1 MARKIDHEILEA
13 LTNLNVTIGEQNK
26 DRRADENRKEQK
38 KEHKSAVRTLKA
50 NTKEVLTNTAGIFG
64 LTKSM
69 FTLGGVMGDLKG
81 MNSMVSKSLVKVQL
95 ASEGSSKTLD
105 RFNDSSTGLQ
115 QQIGTFADA
124 VDLGMSNFSDGTLKF
139 SAQLKA
145 QGINNKAS
153 MGLMRQNTQ
162 ALGLS
167 EEASLTLMDSLVS
180 TAAQNGDSISGLISA
195 LESMKDAMIST
206 TVALGPEAAANAEKV
221 AAMMSQSN
229 SELQGA
235 SAEFVASFLSGSEGY
250 AKAAKLGVIFTGKET
265 DMEMAAKFDQ
275 LMEKITTIT
284 GGMKGPG
291 SQQALAAF
299 SEGFGLSM
307 QDINLAQQL
316 EHVSWARQLVEGN
329 TEQRQQEL
337 SKISVEQAHANATR
351 NTQKAGL
358 TVMEGI
364 ASSINK
370 LGMLAGGYLIGI
382 VGGVATMVGALW
394 SILTAVQAIALMR
407 GKSGAMDM
415 LSKGK
420 GRGGGRVGGASR
432 TMRAG
437 VRMTRHTNKYIKAL
451 GRLTV
456 ASTQF
461 GGKLAK
467 MVKGFGSKM
476 WSPFKAAGKGIAGF
490 FGKGGLGRLVGTA
503 AKGFGK
509 ILGPLAAVATGVQ
522 KGIQTGSWIE
532 GLKRGA
538 VSAAIWGV
546 GAALAPV
553 TGGASLLGAAALDVM
568 AGDMIS
574 DALPGGVEEKA
585 EEKKQTTKNLAKQ
598 TQVSMMELGVTKD
611 AGFSED
617 ELARIADNTQKNLEF
632 NEQIKNMTEKDLQVT
647 LAQLEEAKATPITML
662 SNYLAQNLV
671 GMSKMVEATDIGNA
685 QRETQTE
692 VIESNNR
699 PKGPEPI
706 TAGALR

>member
-1 MARKIDHEILEA
+1 MARKIDHKILEA
-13 LTNLNVTIGEQNK
+13 LTNLNVTIEEQNK

-38 KEHKSAVRTLKA
+38 KENKDAVRTLKT
-50 NTKEVLTNTAGIFG
+50 NTKEVLVNTAGIFG

-81 MNSMVSKSLVKVQL
+81 MNSMLSKSLTQVQL
-95 ASEGSSKTLD
+95 ASQGSAKTLD

-115 QQIGTFADA
+115 QQIDTFSDA
-124 VDLGMSNFSDGTLKF
+124 VDLGMSNFSDDTLKF
-139 SAQLKA
+139 STQLKA

-180 TAAQNGDSISGLISA
+180 TASQNGDSISGLISA

-235 SAEFVASFLSGSEGY
+235 AAEFVASFLSGSEGY

-265 DMEMAAKFDQ
+265 DMEMASKFDQ

-284 GGMKGPG
+284 GGMKGAG
-291 SQQALAAF
+291 SQQSLAAF

-316 EHVSWARQLVEGN
+316 EHVSWARELVEGN

-337 SKISVEQAHANATR
+337 SNISVEQAHANATR
-351 NTQKAGL
+351 NTQKKGI

-364 ASSINK
+364 ASSLNK
-370 LGMLAGGYLIGI
+370 WGMLAGGYLLGIAGTIGYML
-382 VGGVATMVGALW
+382 GSLY
-394 SILTAVQAIALMR
+394 SIYASVKTIAMMR
-407 GKSGAMDM
+407 GKSGVMDM
-415 LSKGK
+415 VSGNK
-420 GRGGGRVGGASR
+420 GRGKNFIGPRISR
-432 TMRAG
+432 TRSAG
-437 VRMTRHTNKYIKAL
+437 LRMARSSNKFIKVL

-456 ASTQF
+456 ASSSF
-461 GGKLAK
+461 GSKLTK
-467 MVKGFGSKM
+467 MVKGMGSKLL
-476 WSPFKAAGKGIAGF
+476 SPFAAAGKGIAGF
-490 FGKGGLGRLVGTA
+490 FGKGGMGRLVGTA

-509 ILGPLAAVATGVQ
+509 ILGPLAAVVTGVQ
-522 KGIQTGSWIE
+522 KGIETGSWIE

-553 TGGASLLGAAALDVM
+553 TGGASLLAAAALDAV
-568 AGDMIS
+568 AGDMVA
-574 DALPGGVEEKA
+574 DAIPGGAEKA
-585 EEKKQTTKNLAKQ
+585 EDKKQTTKNLAKQ